1 MSVVSCILAGV
12 YLLLFPYLI
21 KCSITA
27 LFHKLKKEI
36 TCSYLTAS
44 LLFFAAA
51 EGLFLVTVLIGR
63 GLAVYRLALLLLFGI
78 FLALSVFI
86 LVFGKKI
93 RSLEKEQAAACIRGF
108 REQKKALAIVV
119 VCFCISLI
127 ATLLSKTPFESD
139 MYDTA
144 ERARMIM
151 ESGGFFGI
159 DALTG
164 QLSAGITLKE
174 RLMGLPAFYGATASL
189 FHVPLLPFL
198 QVLIPGYLLI
208 LVFLFLLRLSEKT
221 KKMGAGY
228 EALCFGFLLALL
240 CAGSAY
246 RNPFYDLLH
255 LPFEGR
261 CFLAIWLL
269 PLGLLLLLEQKK
281 WPGRIGVLLLVLF
294 VAAFFGG
301 LAEGVLIAALGM
313 ILWSV
318 SLWISRYI
326 S

>member
-27 LFHKLKKEI
+27 LSHTLKKEI

-44 LLFFAAA
+44 LLFFAMAQ
-51 EGLFLVTVLIGR
+51 GLFLVTVFIGR
-63 GLAVYRLALLLLFGI
+63 GLAVYRLALLLLFVVC
-78 FLALSVFI
+78 FLLSAGFI
-86 LVFGKKI
+86 LFDKEMRSREKKQAGEMLS
-93 RSLEKEQAAACIRGF
+93 RLQSEK
-108 REQKKALAIVV
+108 KVLLASM
-119 VCFCISLI
+119 VCFCICLVAI
-127 ATLLSKTPFESD
+127 LVSKPPFASD
-139 MYDTA
+139 MYDTP
-144 ERARMIM
+144 ERANAIM

-159 DALTG
+159 DALSG

-174 RLMGLPAFYGATASL
+174 RLMGLPAFYAAMASL
-189 FHVPLLPFL
+189 FHTPLLPFL
-198 QVLIPGYLLI
+198 RVVIPGYLLL
-208 LVFLFLLRLSEKT
+208 LVFFFLLRLSEET
-221 KKMGAGY
+221 KKIGAGY
-228 EALCFGFLLALL
+228 GWLCFGFTTALL

-269 PLGLLLLLEQKK
+269 PFGMILIWEQKK
-281 WPGRIGVLLLVLF
+281 WSGRLGVMALILLVS
-294 VAAFFGG
+294 AFFGG
-301 LAEGVLIAALGM
+301 AMEGVLIAALGM
-313 ILWSV
+313 ILWSI